1 MDHESHHS
9 PTYPN
14 NAPSNF
20 PPMITPPNIPYKR
33 DRDRE
38 RKASVS
44 VDERSMTG
52 DTGSGKKKRISLS
65 CAQCTSRPSLRDEVG
80 LLIRLGRREA
90 ETEGALAPGLGVHG
104 PHWQRDDEVSSAV
117 QQGISVSTL

>member
-1 MDHESHHS
+1 M
-9 PTYPN
+9 YV
-14 NAPSNF
+14 APQS
-20 PPMITPPNIPYKR
+20 
-33 DRDRE
+33 
-38 RKASVS
+38 S
-44 VDERSMTG
+44 
-52 DTGSGKKKRISLS
+52 
-65 CAQCTSRPSLRDEVG
+65 DEVG